1 MTDALDRLLRQ
12 DAALEIADDA
22 FTARV
27 MAALPPARRAAAPS
41 WITPVLV
48 LGSAALGSALAVA
61 FSPAAGSMLQ
71 GFQDLVQMR
80 GLTQPAVAGLGISLS
95 LLVSAVI
102 LATSAD

>member
-1 MTDALDRLLRQ
+1 MTDALDRLLKQ
-12 DAALEIADDA
+12 DAAREIADDA

-27 MAALPPARRAAAPS
+27 MGALPPPRMSKAPA

-48 LGSAALGSALAVA
+48 LGSAARGSALAIA

-71 GFQDLVQMR
+71 GFQDLVQMK
-80 GLTQPAVAGLGISLS
+80 GMTQPAVAGLAISVS

-102 LATSAD
+102 FATSAD

>member
-1 MTDALDRLLRQ
+1 MTDAIDRLLKQ
-12 DAALEIADDA
+12 DAAREIADEA

-27 MAALPPARRAAAPS
+27 MGALPPSRKSTASA

-61 FSPAAGSMLQ
+61 FSPAGMSLLQ

-80 GLTQPAVAGLGISLS
+80 GMTQPAIAGLAISVS